1 MDEPPPYARLLTKGE
16 QSRDLERTSEPLP
29 DLGLDLS
36 PRGWRVH
43 RSTAVLE
50 RTRLAASIM
59 QLWAAE
65 GGSTRPFF
73 DEVNRVLQAAG
84 SPEPLL
90 TGLVSLSGTAFT
102 MLSSLLSSDVEDLIG
117 ELIEDIVEGTTSPL
131 GND

>member
-1 MDEPPPYARLLTKGE
+1 
-16 QSRDLERTSEPLP
+16 
-29 DLGLDLS
+29 
-36 PRGWRVH
+36 
-43 RSTAVLE
+43 
-50 RTRLAASIM
+50 M